1 MSEKTFNISV
11 TNDGVKVFPMHAHDA
26 EEIVLYVEGEGV
38 MRTNERDVK
47 FFPGKILV
55 IPRGI
60 MHGSASAGYFKNVC
74 VYCDFGEIKKVTEVS
89 DTATGCVFVA
99 YKNHELLLLFRSGN
113 ERKSARSA

>member
-11 TNDGVKVFPMHAHDA
+11 TNDGVQVFPMHAHDA

-38 MRTNERDVK
+38 MRTNERDVT

-60 MHGSASAGYFKNVC
+60 MHGSASDGYFKNVC

-89 DTATGCVFVA
+89 DTATGCVSSLSEGVW
-99 YKNHELLLLFRSGN
+99 S
-113 ERKSARSA
+113 